1 LAGWFWVESR
11 RLLPFTSF
19 AQMEGPRQASPVFTA
34 AMAPPERGGNELI
47 APCLINV
54 SDLSAAAGQH
64 RVMSAEVPI
73 QRRSL
78 LRLSGAICA
87 TGAVLGAVP
96 SAIAGSHRDH
106 DRAREA
112 LEHGEAL
119 PLAEILA
126 RVRPELDGEVVGV
139 SFEREGGRWI
149 YQFKLVGRAGRLAKI
164 YVDAATARV
173 LKRKAE

>member
-1 LAGWFWVESR
+1 
-11 RLLPFTSF
+11 
-19 AQMEGPRQASPVFTA
+19 
-34 AMAPPERGGNELI
+34 
-47 APCLINV
+47 
-54 SDLSAAAGQH
+54 
-64 RVMSAEVPI
+64 MSAVPV

-78 LRLSGAICA
+78 LRLGGAICA
-87 TGAVLGAVP
+87 VGVVFSAVS
-96 SAIAGSHRDH
+96 SAIAGSHGDH

-112 LEHGEAL
+112 LERGEAL

-149 YQFKLVGRAGRLAKI
+149 YEFRLIGRAGRLAEI
-164 YVDAATARV
+164 HVDAATARV